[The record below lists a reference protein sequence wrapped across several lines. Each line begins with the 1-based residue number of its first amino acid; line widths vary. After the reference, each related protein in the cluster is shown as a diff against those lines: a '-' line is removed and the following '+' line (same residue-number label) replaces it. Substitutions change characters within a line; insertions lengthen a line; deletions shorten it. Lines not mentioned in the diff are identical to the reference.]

1 MMGWGMGCVL
11 HVVPEVATGRWCGRQ
26 WGHRLFTFLTF
37 EVSQALQREALSG
50 KRRAFRGRTR
60 DRIV

>member
-1 MMGWGMGCVL
+1 MGSCGCM
-11 HVVPEVATGRWCGRQ
+11 WRQ
-26 WGHRLFTFLTF
+26 RSPQEDGVEGSGGGHCLFTFLTF

>member
-1 MMGWGMGCVL
+1 M
-11 HVVPEVATGRWCGRQ
+11 VVWLCMAPEAATRRWCGRQ
-26 WGHRLFTFLTF
+26 RGYCLFTFLTF

-50 KRRAFRGRTR
+50 KRRAFRGRAR

>member
-1 MMGWGMGCVL
+1 MWLQVA
-11 HVVPEVATGRWCGRQ
+11 PEVATGRWCGRQ
-26 WGHRLFTFLTF
+26 WGHCLFTFLTF